1 MFGLWRWGATHFIW
15 LNDLNQGWLGIF
27 FWALYNTLSAKSYI
41 AAASL
46 AYFTLFSL
54 FPLILLAVAIASL
67 WLDPQSVEGD
77 ILQQL
82 EFVAPGLRSLLGDN
96 LVQIV
101 ESRRTIT
108 GLALIT
114 FLWGGSNVFWGVTN
128 ILDEIW
134 ATDHPVGPHWRHRGM
149 ALLLAVGLITVL
161 LIASLGQS
169 TLSIILNQFV
179 PDVWERYRPFSSMV
193 FSMGLNVVLFGLL
206 YYYLPRHKLR
216 WWYVVPGAIAGGIL
230 WELAKRLF
238 VLFLTSY
245 LTVTNLLY
253 GSVTAL
259 MAFLFWA
266 YSSGLIFQFGAYLNV
281 EYLRHQ
287 TRRKAEAD
295 QK

>member
-1 MFGLWRWGATHFIW
+1 MLELRRWGQEWITW
-15 LNDLNQGWLGIF
+15 LNQQSQGWLGIL
-27 FWALYNTLSAKSYI
+27 FWGLYRTLSAKSYL

-67 WLDPQSVEGD
+67 WLDPLVIEAD

-82 EFVAPGLRSLLGDN
+82 EFIAPGLRALLGDN

-114 FLWGGSNVFWGVTN
+114 FVWGSSNIFWGVTRT
-128 ILDEIW
+128 LDEIW
-134 ATDHPVGPHWRHRGM
+134 SVDGQRSGWRHRGI
-149 ALLLAVGLITVL
+149 AILLALGGTVLL
-161 LIASLGQS
+161 LIASFGQS
-169 TLSIILNQFV
+169 TVSVVLNQFV
-179 PDVWERYRPFSSMV
+179 PEVWLRYRAYTNVLFSIT
-193 FSMGLNVVLFGLL
+193 LDVLIFGLL
-206 YYYLPRHKLR
+206 YLYLPHRKLR
-216 WWYVVPGAIAGGIL
+216 WRDILPGAVAGGIL
-230 WELAKRLF
+230 WELAKRFF

-259 MAFLFWA
+259 MAFLFWS
-266 YSSGLIFQFGAYLNV
+266 YSTGLIFQFGAYLNV
-281 EYLRHQ
+281 EYVRHRTQ
-287 TRRKAEAD
+287 QEAEAGER
-295 QK
+295 